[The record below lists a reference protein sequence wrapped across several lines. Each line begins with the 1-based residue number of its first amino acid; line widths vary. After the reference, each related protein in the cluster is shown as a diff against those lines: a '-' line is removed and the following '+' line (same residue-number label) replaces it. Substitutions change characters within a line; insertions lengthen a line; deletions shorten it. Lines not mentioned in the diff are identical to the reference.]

1 MQRLLGRGVDRQRG
15 ELGASNAAGALRE
28 KSGSY
33 GLLGGPVEVTRPASR
48 HSRCIHSALLS
59 EIVRY
64 KRCHLLCVV
73 VRLRRETCK
82 GNLRELSV
90 RGCSFLRVCVY
101 DGRQAWLLMS

>member
-15 ELGASNAAGALRE
+15 EIGASNAAGALRE

-73 VRLRRETCK
+73 VRLRRETSK
-82 GNLRELSV
+82 GNLREL
-90 RGCSFLRVCVY
+90 RARM
-101 DGRQAWLLMS
+101 LLFARMRI